1 HRGRADPYRLP
12 ASDRVGNHEG
22 KRAQRLWP
30 FSQHLTTH
38 PFATFRRY
46 SPIIGRKERVM
57 EGIGWIGAIIIG
69 GLAGWIAEQIMKSDQ
84 GLLMNIVMGIV
95 GAIVANAI
103 LVFVFGNTL

>member
-1 HRGRADPYRLP
+1 
-12 ASDRVGNHEG
+12 
-22 KRAQRLWP
+22 
-30 FSQHLTTH
+30 
-38 PFATFRRY
+38 
-46 SPIIGRKERVM
+46 M

-103 LVFVFGNTL
+103 LVFVFGNTLGGWIGQLIVAVIGACLLIWGWRAIRGRSA